1 MLKKLLVALAALSI
15 GLPAL
20 SQTGTGTG
28 SGGSTQV
35 PPGRAGAQGEIGA
48 QGPARPDG
56 PPGGAGIGGTFVTTQ
71 AQFVTAVNA
80 AIAGCYIINFATG
93 SKFIVTGTMNFILG
107 DCGQTPVGGTATVCG
122 SPMEEG
128 RSITAEVSSALR
140 RTLKTGPSSRLVR
153 PSRRGTTTAT
163 MPGLRDPDPGQRGR
177 PIYKFT
183 LRDWWID
190 YCGGHGLVLSGDV
203 YLRARLEPP
212 VGE

>member
-1 MLKKLLVALAALSI
+1 MLKKLLVVLAALSI

-56 PPGGAGIGGTFVTTQ
+56 HPGGAGIGGTFVTTQ

-93 SKFIVTGTMNFILG
+93 SEFIVTGTMNFILG
-107 DCGQTPVGGTATVCG
+107 DCGQTPVGWHCNGLRITNERGAVNNGGGIIRVTSNAQNRSFIATGTAVYGGGHHGYNARDC
-122 SPMEEG
+122 
-128 RSITAEVSSALR
+128 V
-140 RTLKTGPSSRLVR
+140 TLTQATG
-153 PSRRGTTTAT
+153 
-163 MPGLRDPDPGQRGR
+163 GR

-190 YCGGHGLVLSGDV
+190 YCGGHGLVLSGDIYEGSV
-203 YLRARLEPP
+203 
-212 VGE
+212 

>member
-1 MLKKLLVALAALSI
+1 MLKKLLVVLAALSI

-56 PPGGAGIGGTFVTTQ
+56 HPGGAGIGGTFVTTQ

-93 SKFIVTGTMNFILG
+93 SEFIVTGTMNFILG
-107 DCGQTPVGGTATVCG
+107 DCGQTPVGWHCNGLRITN
-122 SPMEEG
+122 ERG

-153 PSRRGTTTAT
+153 PTMAGDTTAT
-163 MPGLRDPDPGQRGR
+163 MPG
-177 PIYKFT
+177 T
-183 LRDWWID
+183 
-190 YCGGHGLVLSGDV
+190 
-203 YLRARLEPP
+203 A
-212 VGE
+212 